1 MARFIVTTVRNKY
14 EKVGNKRYTKKV
26 TTNYEINVKFIG
38 TEAQLGYG
46 YAHTISHHDVTDSF
60 SAIRHEVYDLHHV
73 VHPIEGDIWY
83 HAKSG
88 RTFTIGKKTGF
99 VNYIAPIL
107 ENGVQVGTVKFEEY
121 YKD

>member
-1 MARFIVTTVRNKY
+1 MAQFNVTTVRTKTEN
-14 EKVGNKRYTKKV
+14 VGNKRFNKRV
-26 TTNYEINVKFIG
+26 TSNYVINVEFIG
-38 TEAQLGYG
+38 TEAQLRYG
-46 YAHTISHHDVTDSF
+46 YSHTISHHDVTDSS

-88 RTFTIGKKTGF
+88 RTFTIGKKNGF
-99 VNYIAPIL
+99 VVYTAPIL
-107 ENGVQVGTVKFEEY
+107 ENGVQVGTVKFEDY